1 MKEKFS
7 LETITY
13 IVIDVFK
20 VKANYLYLIWM
31 INQFYE
37 DQDYFVRFVNA
48 MIERENRLY
57 DGPEED
63 IED

>member
-1 MKEKFS
+1 
-7 LETITY
+7 
-13 IVIDVFK
+13 
-20 VKANYLYLIWM
+20 M

-57 DGPEED
+57 DWPEED

>member
-57 DGPEED
+57 DWPEED

>member
-57 DGPEED
+57 D
-63 IED
+63 